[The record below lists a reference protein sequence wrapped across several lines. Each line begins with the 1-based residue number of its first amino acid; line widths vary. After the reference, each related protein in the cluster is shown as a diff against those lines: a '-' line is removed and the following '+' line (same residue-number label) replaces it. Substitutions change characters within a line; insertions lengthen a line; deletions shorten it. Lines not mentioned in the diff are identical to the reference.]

1 MVIMLSELAWEEVNG
16 IPAEDAASR
25 QGVDHVRGKCI
36 IFQQQIHQIHLL
48 NH

>member
-25 QGVDHVRGKCI
+25 QGVDHVRRKCI